1 MGRTKNSGAPRKARN
16 VPRIKKGTI
25 LKISARNQLKGVI
38 SNVKDGAVNGVVS
51 IDLGDAT
58 IKADITMEAIES
70 LGLKAGGSAVAII
83 KATNV
88 MFAVGS
94 ERIANI
100 SARNQLV
107 GTIESVKEGAVNGH
121 VRLALADGS
130 HIMGSIT
137 NEAIENL
144 GLKAGEPAVAI
155 IKATDV
161 IVGVE

>member
-1 MGRTKNSGAPRKARN
+1 M
-16 VPRIKKGTI
+16 
-25 LKISARNQLKGVI
+25 
-38 SNVKDGAVNGVVS
+38 NGVVS

-58 IKADITMEAIES
+58 IKADITMEAIEI
-70 LGLKAGGSAVAII
+70 LGLEEGMESYAII

-88 MFAVGS
+88 MFAAGS